1 MLVLEKPEEYAK
13 SNQQTDYDGL
23 WKKII
28 SELFEE
34 FVLLID
40 PDFYKV
46 IDFNKGH
53 SFLEQELHQQAMDTK
68 KGKKYVD
75 KIVKV
80 FLQDGTEKYILIHV
94 EVQDNHDS
102 NFSLRMFQYF
112 YKIYD
117 NHQKEIYAI
126 ALLTNPFNTVNAYP
140 FHYSF
145 FGTEI
150 TYRYH
155 FYQFS
160 EEKISKLET
169 SSNPFATAIIA
180 GIQLHLTKDD
190 PQKRM
195 EIKRKL
201 LKTVLDFER
210 YPQELTITALFYFI
224 DYLLHL
230 PDELTKQLREDI
242 IPIIEKEAD
251 HMIYSEKV
259 ETSPTLAE
267 ILEKYKR
274 EERAEGRVEG
284 ALLERKNLA
293 KELILENFTDEKI
306 AKMTR
311 LTIDEVREI
320 RKNL

>member
-1 MLVLEKPEEYAK
+1 MLLKIQIIRKGDCGKLMMEMMVLEKPEDYAEHT
-13 SNQQTDYDGL
+13 QQTDYDGL
-23 WKKII
+23 WKKVI

-40 PDFYKV
+40 PDLYEV
-46 IDFNKGH
+46 IDFKKGH
-53 SFLEQELHQQAMDTK
+53 SLLEQEFHQQAMDSK
-68 KGKKYVD
+68 EGKKYVD

-80 FLQDGTEKYILIHV
+80 FLKDGTEKFILIHV
-94 EVQDNHDS
+94 EVQDKHDS

-140 FHYSF
+140 FRYSF

-150 TYRYH
+150 TYQYH
-155 FYQFS
+155 LYQFS
-160 EEKISKLET
+160 EEKLSTLET

-190 PQKRM
+190 LKKRL

-201 LKTVLDFER
+201 LKNVLNYEK
-210 YPQELTITALFYFI
+210 YPRELTITALFYFI

-251 HMIYSEKV
+251 HMIHSEKV

-267 ILEKYKR
+267 VLEKYKR
-274 EERAEGRVEG
+274 EGVEKGRAEG
-284 ALLERKNLA
+284 ALLE
-293 KELILENFTDEKI
+293 T
-306 AKMTR
+306 
-311 LTIDEVREI
+311 
-320 RKNL
+320 